1 LKKDTFSAEQG
12 KIFYFCAPSTK
23 PHMKKIIFLI
33 FLSLASCKFSNKYTP
48 ERIQGKQLKVAPD
61 IPADDSIAEFIRPYK
76 ENIDKEMNMILAYT
90 PVDLRK
96 TDGDLNTAIGNMM
109 ADALMELGNPV
120 FTKRTGETIDIV
132 LLNFGGIRS
141 AISKG
146 DITTRTAFQVMPFE
160 NELVVAH
167 MKGAHVRDM
176 INYLVDDGNAHPV
189 AGIQLEIGKDNTI
202 KKVLIQGQPL
212 DDDKIY
218 FVATNDYLIQGGD
231 NMIFFSN
238 AQEVTPLDYK
248 IRNILIDYFRQY
260 DTIVPVRDQRFIR
273 VEQ

>member
-1 LKKDTFSAEQG
+1 
-12 KIFYFCAPSTK
+12 
-23 PHMKKIIFLI
+23 MKKVFFLI
-33 FLSLASCKFSNKYTP
+33 FLSLTSCKFSSNYTP
-48 ERIQGKQLKVAPD
+48 ERIEGKQLEIAPN

-90 PVDLRK
+90 PVELQK

-120 FTKRTGETIDIV
+120 FKKRTGETIDIV

-146 DITTRTAFQVMPFE
+146 NITTRTAFQVMPFE

-167 MKGAHVRDM
+167 MKGTHVREM
-176 INYLVDDGNAHPV
+176 INYLVDAGNAHPV
-189 AGIQLEIGKDNTI
+189 AGIQLEIGKDNVI
-202 KKVLIQGQPL
+202 RKALIQGQPL
-212 DDDKIY
+212 DDDQIY
-218 FVATNDYLIQGGD
+218 FVATNDYLLQGGD
-231 NMIFFSN
+231 NMVFFSN

-248 IRNILIDYFRQY
+248 IRNILIDYFKQY
-260 DTIVPVRDQRFIR
+260 DTIAPVRDQRFIR